1 MAPPVTAAASILFVF
16 AWAAAQAPPNVTA
29 QPEERQDLEF
39 HSPHVPKPTDDFSQY
54 LFGDWVG
61 VRPRL
66 AAWGVT
72 VAALVIA
79 DPFGNLS
86 GGIRRGAA
94 DYNLAAFGVIL
105 HTDRLLGWPGGQFHV
120 GFAENFGTS
129 LSRDYVGNDA
139 SPSQIPLQRS
149 RRLFL
154 DLRPG
159 RVRNGRQLPMQVIHL
174 SLPSV
179 ILS

>member
-39 HSPHVPKPTDDFSQY
+39 HSPHVPKPPDDFSQY

-61 VRPRL
+61 VRSRL
-66 AAWGVT
+66 ADWGVT

-86 GGIRRGAA
+86 GGFVAEQRTTTWPLSASFYTRTDYLGGPAANFMSDSPKTSEQAFRG
-94 DYNLAAFGVIL
+94 I
-105 HTDRLLGWPGGQFHV
+105 
-120 GFAENFGTS
+120 TS
-129 LSRDYVGNDA
+129 AIVFRFN
-139 SPSQIPLQRS
+139 
-149 RRLFL
+149 
-154 DLRPG
+154 
-159 RVRNGRQLPMQVIHL
+159 
-174 SLPSV
+174 
-179 ILS
+179 

>member
-1 MAPPVTAAASILFVF
+1 MAPPVNAAASILFVF

-29 QPEERQDLEF
+29 QLEGRPDLEF
-39 HSPHVPKPTDDFSQY
+39 HSPHVPKPPDDFSQY

-61 VRPRL
+61 VRSRF
-66 AAWGVT
+66 ADWGVK

-105 HTDRLLGWPGGQFHV
+105 HTDRLLGWFSIPD
-120 GFAENFGTS
+120 
-129 LSRDYVGNDA
+129 SRAWLVPA
-139 SPSQIPLQRS
+139 IW
-149 RRLFL
+149 
-154 DLRPG
+154 
-159 RVRNGRQLPMQVIHL
+159 
-174 SLPSV
+174 
-179 ILS
+179 